1 MTHFGTAAKSNGVC
15 GVRSIHFG
23 VADFDGT
30 LDFFSRGWGLS
41 IAGQDSTAAYL
52 RGTGEAKYIVALHK
66 REKTEV
72 LRVDLRVPDR
82 AAVDGLHAHLKA
94 RGSETLTAPADVAEF
109 GGGYGFRVRDPD
121 GRLLQVLAGDEQ
133 HADTTDGID
142 LPRKISHVVMNT
154 PQVDVLESF
163 YIEGLG
169 ARIVDRT
176 RRIHFINVNNDHHS
190 IALVPSKIRSLHHIA
205 FEMPSFDALMR
216 GVGRL
221 RERGTN
227 IGWGVGRHGPGNNIF
242 AYYVGPENIPLEYT
256 TEVAQVDETYRVGT
270 PDDWKPIPGRM
281 DQWGATPPPSPDMVK
296 AEQSVEF
303 SSGLL

>member
-1 MTHFGTAAKSNGVC
+1 M
-15 GVRSIHFG
+15 R
-23 VADFDGT
+23 
-30 LDFFSRGWGLS
+30 
-41 IAGQDSTAAYL
+41 IA
-52 RGTGEAKYIVALHK
+52 IV
-66 REKTEV
+66 
-72 LRVDLRVPDR
+72 
-82 AAVDGLHAHLKA
+82 
-94 RGSETLTAPADVAEF
+94 
-109 GGGYGFRVRDPD
+109 
-121 GRLLQVLAGDEQ
+121 
-133 HADTTDGID
+133 TDAW
-142 LPRKISHVVMNT
+142 T
-154 PQVDVLESF
+154 PQVNGVVRTLLATRAQLEKQGHVVEVISPND
-163 YIEGLG
+163 YPSIPCPTYPEIRLAMTRASWLG